1 MIEMAALKNS
11 RYKLAGYILVATAS
25 AGFHGY
31 YLKTHELLPMWIAIF
46 AFGIAILAVL
56 NNNIYKIYHSKL
68 VYLDALYVLLACSLP
83 LIPLQRGLSIL
94 IMMIL
99 CCIYAYA
106 MSRLKFE

>member
-1 MIEMAALKNS
+1 MAALKNS